1 MDSQKK
7 LIAVQGLR
15 RTDADTLPV
24 LTQDVLRAT
33 LTRIEPA
40 TLADL
45 FALSELTTGLGVA
58 LQRDLEHFQK
68 QMLREVNDL
77 PDGPPLAEWCNDLAA
92 VDASRVPASLREGV
106 ARLKGERRSL
116 EALEVL
122 DGLLAQW
129 AETPPAP
136 LVLPERR
143 PAKGATKTTAKAP
156 VAVVPRK
163 EVIKTKTATTRK
175 AATPPPMVDERRVE
189 WIQDEVVGR
198 LEKYGVA
205 GLKETV
211 LIAGAQ
217 HRAPWK
223 DVTDDEILTILR
235 RLKRESR
242 VGFLSGRWFVMG
254 R

>member
-1 MDSQKK
+1 MDSQKR

-33 LTRIEPA
+33 LTRIDTG

-58 LQRDLEHFQK
+58 LQRDLAHFQK

-77 PDGPPLAEWCNDLAA
+77 PDGPPLAEWLGDLGS
-92 VDASRVPASLREGV
+92 VEASRVPATLRDGV
-106 ARLKGERRSL
+106 ARLRGERRSI
-116 EALEVL
+116 EAVEVL
-122 DGLLAQW
+122 ERVLASW
-129 AETPPAP
+129 EGMAPAA

-143 PAKGATKTTAKAP
+143 AAKAVAAPKGAPSAL
-156 VAVVPRK
+156 VPRK
-163 EVIKTKTATTRK
+163 EVIKTREAPTRK
-175 AATPPPMVDERRVE
+175 VATPPPMVDERRAE
-189 WIQDEVVGR
+189 WIHDEVLGR

-205 GLKETV
+205 GLKEAV
-211 LIAGAQ
+211 LVAGAQ

-223 DVTDDEILTILR
+223 DMTEDEILTVLR
-235 RLKRESR
+235 KLKRENR
-242 VGFLSGRWFVMG
+242 VGFTSGRWYVAA